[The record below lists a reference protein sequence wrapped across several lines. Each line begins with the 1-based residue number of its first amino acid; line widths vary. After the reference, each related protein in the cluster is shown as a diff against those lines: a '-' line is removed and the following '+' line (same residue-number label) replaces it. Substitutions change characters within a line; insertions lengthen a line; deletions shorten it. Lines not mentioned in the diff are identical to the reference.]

1 MNMKWYKLYRES
13 YEDIQAANDKY
24 EWEMRQYP
32 QQRKLKD
39 FIGNELDKIYN
50 KVRSYYIKKL
60 GEEKGEKLMSKL
72 MDRFEK
78 IEDDLMKFI
87 DVH

>member
-1 MNMKWYKLYRES
+1 MKWHKLYKES

-39 FIGNELDKIYN
+39 FVGNELDKIYN
-50 KVRSYYIKKL
+50 KLHDYYIKKL
-60 GEEKGEKLMSKL
+60 GEERGEKIMNKL
-72 MDRFEK
+72 MDKFGK

>member
-1 MNMKWYKLYRES
+1 MKWYKLYRES

-39 FIGNELDKIYN
+39 FVGNKLDKIYN
-50 KVRSYYIKKL
+50 KLRGYYIKKL
-60 GEEKGEKLMSKL
+60 GEERGEKIMDKL
-72 MDRFEK
+72 MDKFGK

>member
-1 MNMKWYKLYRES
+1 MKWYRLYKES

-24 EWEMRQYP
+24 EWERREYP

-50 KVRSYYIKKL
+50 KVHDYYIKKL
-60 GEEKGEKLMSKL
+60 GEDDGEEVMSKL
-72 MDRFEK
+72 MDKLDRM
-78 IEDDLMKFI
+78 EDNLMKFI

>member
-1 MNMKWYKLYRES
+1 MKWHKLCRES
-13 YEDIQAANDKY
+13 YEDIQAADDKY

-39 FIGNELDKIYN
+39 FVGNGLDRIYN
-50 KVRSYYIKKL
+50 KIRDYYIKKL
-60 GEEKGEKLMSKL
+60 GEEKGENLMSKL
-72 MDRFEK
+72 MDKFDK